1 MDLLRID
8 PWFKFKLKKT
18 TEREFFMKKLKLFA
32 LAALALVGFSGA
44 ANAETVLLASDDFVG
59 ISFWVIS
66 MGMLAATAFFFMERG
81 SVAAGWRTSV
91 TVAGLITGIA
101 FIHYMYM
108 RGVWVQTGDSPTVY
122 RYIDWLITVPLQMVE
137 FYLIL
142 AAVRKVPSGIFWRLL
157 IGSTVMLVGGY
168 LGEAGYINSML
179 GFIIGMAGWI
189 YVLYEIFS
197 GEAGKAAAK
206 SGNKALSTAFSALR
220 MIVTVGWAIYP
231 LGYVFG
237 YLTGGVDAESLNVI
251 YNLADFINKI
261 AFGLIIWAAAMS
273 GQGARK

>member
-1 MDLLRID
+1 
-8 PWFKFKLKKT
+8 
-18 TEREFFMKKLKLFA
+18 MKKLKLFA
-32 LAALALVGFSGA
+32 LAAVALMGLSGA

-66 MGMLAATAFFFMERG
+66 MGMLAATAFFFLERG
-81 SVAAGWRTSV
+81 SVASAWKTSV
-91 TVAGLITGIA
+91 TVAGLVTGIA

-142 AAVRKVPSGIFWRLL
+142 AAVRKVDGAIFWRLL
-157 IGSTVMLVGGY
+157 IGSLVMLIGGY
-168 LGEAGYINSML
+168 LGEAGYINSTL
-179 GFIIGMAGWI
+179 GFIIGIAGWI
-189 YVLYEIFS
+189 YILYEIFS

-206 SGNKALSTAFSALR
+206 SGNKALVTAFSAMR
-220 MIVTVGWAIYP
+220 MIVTIGWAIYP
-231 LGYVFG
+231 LGYIFG
-237 YLTGGVDAESLNVI
+237 YLTGGIDANSLNVI

-261 AFGLIIWAAAMS
+261 AFGLVIWAAAMQS
-273 GQGARK
+273 TSSRSR

>member
-1 MDLLRID
+1 MN
-8 PWFKFKLKKT
+8 KLK
-18 TEREFFMKKLKLFA
+18 MFA
-32 LAALALVGFSGA
+32 LAAVAFLGFSGA

-66 MGMLAATAFFFMERG
+66 MGMLAATAFFFLERG
-81 SVAAGWRTSV
+81 SVAQGWKTSV

-101 FIHYMYM
+101 FIHYVYM

-122 RYIDWLITVPLQMVE
+122 RYIDWLITVPLQLVE

-142 AAVRKVPSGIFWRLL
+142 AAVRKVPTGIFWRIL
-157 IGSTVMLVGGY
+157 IGSIVMLVGGY
-168 LGEAGYINSML
+168 AGEAGFINAML

-189 YVLYEIFS
+189 YILYEIFS
-197 GEAGKAAAK
+197 GEAGKSMAK
-206 SGNKALSTAFSALR
+206 SGNKSLVTAFSALR

-237 YLTGGVDAESLNVI
+237 YLTGGIDANSLNVI
-251 YNLADFINKI
+251 YNLADFVNKI
-261 AFGLIIWAAAMS
+261 AFGLIIWSCAVANSSKRA
-273 GQGARK
+273 

>member
-1 MDLLRID
+1 
-8 PWFKFKLKKT
+8 
-18 TEREFFMKKLKLFA
+18 MKKLKMFA
-32 LAALALVGFSGA
+32 LTIVALLGVTGV
-44 ANAETVLLASDDFVG
+44 ANAETAMLAQDDFVG

-108 RGVWVQTGDSPTVY
+108 REVWVTTGDSPTVY

-142 AAVRKVPSGIFWRLL
+142 SAVGKANSGMFWRLL
-157 IGSTVMLVGGY
+157 LGSVVMLVGGY
-168 LGEAGYINSML
+168 LGEAGYINATL

-189 YVLYEIFS
+189 YILYEVFS
-197 GEAGKAAAK
+197 GESGKAAAK
-206 SGNKALSTAFSALR
+206 SGNKSLVTAFSALR

-231 LGYVFG
+231 LGYILV
-237 YLTGGVDAESLNVI
+237 T
-251 YNLADFINKI
+251 
-261 AFGLIIWAAAMS
+261 
-273 GQGARK
+273 

>member
-1 MDLLRID
+1 
-8 PWFKFKLKKT
+8 
-18 TEREFFMKKLKLFA
+18 MKKIKLFA
-32 LAALALVGFSGA
+32 LAALALMGFSGA
-44 ANAETVLLASDDFVG
+44 ANADAVLLASDDFVG

-66 MGMLAATAFFFMERG
+66 MGMLAATAFFFLERG

-122 RYIDWLITVPLQMVE
+122 RYIDWLITVPLQMIE

-142 AAVRKVPSGIFWRLL
+142 AAVRRVPSGIFWRLL
-157 IGSTVMLVGGY
+157 IGSLVMLVGGY

-179 GFIIGMAGWI
+179 GFIIFMAGWI

-206 SGNKALSTAFSALR
+206 SGNKSFSTAFSALR

-237 YLTGGVDAESLNVI
+237 NLTGGIDAESFNVI
-251 YNLADFINKI
+251 YNFADFINKI
-261 AFGLIIWAAAMS
+261 AFCLIIWAAAMS
-273 GQGARK
+273 TSGSRK